1 MQSQSYTDL
10 SSAVE
15 RYLSRTGYRA
25 LTLRAALIDMDGTL
39 IDSMKWHTR
48 AWHRMMTELGVEC
61 SQDEFYMYEGMT
73 GAATIDL
80 LIRRAFGRPATE
92 REKTE
97 LYQLKTGYFNEYPRV
112 STVPGAKRMVRELM
126 AHDIIRVLVTGS
138 GQPSNLARLDSDFPG
153 GFPHELRIT
162 SHSVAHGKPHP
173 EPYLKGMK
181 LAGAEPWEC
190 MAIENAP
197 LGVES
202 ASRAGAFTVA
212 VTTGPVPEE
221 AMWESGADAVFP
233 SMEMFADCLSPL
245 LENNIRLRKYGNEY
259 GKI

>member
-1 MQSQSYTDL
+1 MQPDTDII
-10 SSAVE
+10 SAIE
-15 RYLSRTGYRA
+15 RYLWRTGYSR
-25 LTLRAALIDMDGTL
+25 LSPRAALIDMDGTL

-61 SQDEFYMYEGMT
+61 SQDEFYLYEGMT

-92 REKTE
+92 KEKTE
-97 LYQLKTGYFNEYPRV
+97 LYELKTGYFNEYPRV
-112 STVPGAKRMVRELM
+112 ATVAGARRMVDTLM
-126 AHDIIRVLVTGS
+126 AHGITRVLVTGS
-138 GQPSNLARLDSDFPG
+138 GQPSNIARLDNDFPG

-162 SHSVAHGKPHP
+162 SHSVSHGKPHP
-173 EPYLKGMK
+173 EPYLKGME

-190 MAIENAP
+190 IAIENAP

-212 VTTGPVPEE
+212 VTTGPIPEE
-221 AMWESGADAVFP
+221 AMWEKGADMVFP
-233 SMEMFADCLSPL
+233 SMEAFADL
-245 LENNIRLRKYGNEY
+245 LPELLDKPT
-259 GKI
+259 